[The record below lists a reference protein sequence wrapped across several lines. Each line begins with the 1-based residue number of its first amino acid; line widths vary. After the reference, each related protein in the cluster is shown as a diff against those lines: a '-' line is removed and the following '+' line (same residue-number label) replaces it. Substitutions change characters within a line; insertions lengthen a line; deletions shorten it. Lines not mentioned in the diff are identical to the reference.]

1 MDPRREHVKR
11 LLQVDAHLSDMDGQH
26 NAVTQIIDI
35 SRHGVSFLSD
45 HAMPVGE
52 NYVLH
57 FSFPDCT
64 LVNHVALTL
73 LHSAHIGSHGRYR
86 NDAYFLSMPAD
97 CAIKIADYLTS
108 PPEED

>member
-11 LLQVDAHLSDMDGQH
+11 LLQVDAHLTDMDGQH
-26 NAVTQIIDI
+26 NEATQIIDI
-35 SRHGVSFLSD
+35 SRHGVAFLSE
-45 HAMPVGE
+45 HAMPIGE
-52 NYVLH
+52 NFVLH
-57 FSFPDCT
+57 FSFPGCD
-64 LVNHVALTL
+64 LVNHVALTV

-108 PPEED
+108 PPEAE